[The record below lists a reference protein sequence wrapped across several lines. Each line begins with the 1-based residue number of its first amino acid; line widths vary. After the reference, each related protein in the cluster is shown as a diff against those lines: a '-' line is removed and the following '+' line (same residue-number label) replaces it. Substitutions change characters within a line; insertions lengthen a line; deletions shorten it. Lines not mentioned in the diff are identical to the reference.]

1 MPFDAVVLLLVIA
14 VGVIIVVV
22 LGKSVGVGGCSVLAE
37 IVIII
42 IPGR

>member
-1 MPFDAVVLLLVIA
+1 MPFNVVVVLLLVIA

-22 LGKSVGVGGCSVLAE
+22 LGNSVGGCSVPAE

-42 IPGR
+42 IAGR